1 MYPKLNDNIS
11 IFAEKNNKF
20 SIFNKATG
28 KTYELGINEVEIL
41 KKLDG
46 LHSDDEL
53 SELFS
58 ISKEVM
64 SGFLKNCEA
73 YGITGQ
79 TKREWKWTKI
89 KLPLLNANRLIKKE
103 SFFWKL
109 FYVAITYLSLP
120 FFLLVVLLNI
130 KILMNIPTVLQDIN
144 IMQNIFL
151 LAIIT
156 FISLL
161 IHEFAH
167 AVSGRMLGI
176 NIPEIG
182 IMLYWFMPCA
192 YTNVTGIHFLSTKK
206 DKFKVLTAGLSS
218 NLILASLALVLYQ
231 NWSTPILLIIVVV
244 NFLII
249 LTNLFCFLKLD
260 GYFLL
265 ELFFDEPKLYEKSQA
280 LVRRKILNR
289 INQRKRR
296 NENSYTVE
304 TLGQKTNYL
313 EELFI
318 LLYGVSTYLYIPVL
332 LSSSVINFIF

>member
-1 MYPKLNDNIS
+1 MYPKLNDSIS
-11 IFAEKNNKF
+11 IFTEKNNRF
-20 SIFNKATG
+20 SVFNRTTG
-28 KTYELGINEVEIL
+28 KTYELGINEIEIL

-46 LHSDDEL
+46 LHSEDEL
-53 SELFS
+53 SKLFS

-64 SGFLKNCEA
+64 SGFLKSCET

-79 TKREWKWTKI
+79 AKREWKWTKI
-89 KLPLLNANRLIKKE
+89 KLSLLNANKLIKKE

-109 FYVAITYLSLP
+109 FYVAITYVSLP
-120 FFLLVVLLNI
+120 FFLLAVLLNT
-130 KILMNIPTVLQDIN
+130 KVLMEIPTVLQDIN

-156 FISLL
+156 FISLF

-218 NLILASLALVLYQ
+218 NLIMASLALFLYQ
-231 NWSTPILLIIVVV
+231 NWSKSILLIVVAV

-265 ELFFDEPKLYEKSQA
+265 ELFFDEPQLYEKSQA
-280 LVRRKILNR
+280 LVRSKLLNR

-304 TLGQKTNYL
+304 TLGQKTSYL

-318 LLYGVSTYLYIPVL
+318 LLYGVSTYLYLPVL